1 MFICI
6 YSHEP
11 SNMPLKGLSIYHVN
25 TRSILNKIT
34 LLQTLYENV
43 EILCCSET
51 WLDNRVLDRIIEIPG
66 KTVFRCDRHVNV
78 NDYMK
83 RVFGGGVC
91 IYVGEFF

>member
-11 SNMPLKGLSIYHVN
+11 SNMSLKGRSIYHVN

-51 WLDNRVLDRIIEIPG
+51 WLDYRVLDRIIEIPG
-66 KTVFRCDRHVNV
+66 KTVC
-78 NDYMK
+78 
-83 RVFGGGVC
+83 
-91 IYVGEFF
+91 